1 MPVERE
7 QQDRKNCPSKSA
19 NHASEQFFIEHFR
32 VTDSGYM
39 ECFELRFI
47 FRI

>member
-1 MPVERE
+1 MPVKRE
-7 QQDRKNCPSKSA
+7 QQDKKIVRVNRQTTQV
-19 NHASEQFFIEHFR
+19 NTFFIEHFR